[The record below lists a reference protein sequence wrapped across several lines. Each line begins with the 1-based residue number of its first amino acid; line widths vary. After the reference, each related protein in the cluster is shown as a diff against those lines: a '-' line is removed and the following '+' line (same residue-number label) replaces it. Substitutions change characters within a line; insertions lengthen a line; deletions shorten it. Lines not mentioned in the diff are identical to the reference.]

1 MNVTCMV
8 IFKKLLL
15 FLLRRISLKQK
26 CKEHILIENLIR
38 CLMQREAAYRGEVAC
53 ADTRVVRLHG
63 GGRPV
68 GGVPQGNPL
77 QVEDDWSQ
85 TLPRVLILVKS
96 KSTFGSIEA
105 SVPDPYVFRPP
116 GLVTSTDKN
125 FLAKNYIL
133 IVKHIF
139 KILKLL
145 NFIY

>member
-1 MNVTCMV
+1 
-8 IFKKLLL
+8 
-15 FLLRRISLKQK
+15 
-26 CKEHILIENLIR
+26 
-38 CLMQREAAYRGEVAC
+38 MQREAAYRGEVAC

-77 QVEDDWSQ
+77 HVEDDWSQ
-85 TLPRVLILVKS
+85 VGAFSNVPDPRVLILVKT
-96 KSTFGSIEA
+96 KSTFIEA

-116 GLVTSTDKN
+116 GLVTSTDIN